1 MAITYR
7 IYKGSEKVVEG
18 ASPLTITGLDAGA
31 KVAVGTYHIVRVQDE
46 KESEKVAIP
55 AFTVLAGGR
64 SLENKPTEANTIPE
78 IKEWLTAHGID
89 FTGKTTKTDLLA
101 LVP

>member
-1 MAITYR
+1 MANTYR
-7 IYKGSEKVVEG
+7 IYKGSENVVEG
-18 ASPLTITGLDAGA
+18 ASPLTITGLSAGT
-31 KVAVGTYHIVRVQDE
+31 KVTTGTYHIVRVQDE

-55 AFTVLAGGR
+55 AFTVQAGR
-64 SLENKPTEANTIPE
+64 SLESKPTEANKIPE
-78 IKEWLTAHGID
+78 IKEWLTTHNID

>member
-31 KVAVGTYHIVRVQDE
+31 KVAAGTYHIVRVQDE
-46 KESEKVAIP
+46 KESEKEL
-55 AFTVLAGGR
+55 FQ
-64 SLENKPTEANTIPE
+64 
-78 IKEWLTAHGID
+78 
-89 FTGKTTKTDLLA
+89 LLPYWRGA
-101 LVP
+101 LWKINQQKQILFLKSKNG

>member
-31 KVAVGTYHIVRVQDE
+31 KVAAGTYHIVRVQDE
-46 KESEKVAIP
+46 KVAIP
-55 AFTVLAGGR
+55 AFTVLAGR

>member
-31 KVAVGTYHIVRVQDE
+31 KVTAGTYHIVRVQDE

-55 AFTVLAGGR
+55 AFTVLTGR

-78 IKEWLTAHGID
+78 IKAWLTAHSID
-89 FTGKTTKTDLLA
+89 FTGKTTKPDLLA

>member
-18 ASPLTITGLDAGA
+18 ASPLTITGLGA
-31 KVAVGTYHIVRVQDE
+31 KVAAGTYHIVRVQDE

-55 AFTVLAGGR
+55 AFTVLAGR

-78 IKEWLTAHGID
+78 IKEWLTAHSID

>member
-18 ASPLTITGLDAGA
+18 ASPLTITGLDTGA
-31 KVAVGTYHIVRVQDE
+31 KVAAGTYHIVRVQDE

-55 AFTVLAGGR
+55 AFTVLAGR

-78 IKEWLTAHGID
+78 IKEWLTAHSID

>member
-1 MAITYR
+1 M
-7 IYKGSEKVVEG
+7 
-18 ASPLTITGLDAGA
+18 
-31 KVAVGTYHIVRVQDE
+31 QDE

-55 AFTVLAGGR
+55 AFTVLAGR

-78 IKEWLTAHGID
+78 IKEWLTVHGID

>member
-31 KVAVGTYHIVRVQDE
+31 KVAAGTYHIVRVQDE

-55 AFTVLAGGR
+55 AFTVLVG
-64 SLENKPTEANTIPE
+64 
-78 IKEWLTAHGID
+78 
-89 FTGKTTKTDLLA
+89 A
-101 LVP
+101 LWKINQQKQILFLKSKNG

>member
-7 IYKGSEKVVEG
+7 IYKGSEQLVEG
-18 ASPLTITGLDAGA
+18 SSPLTITGLNAGT
-31 KVAVGTYHIVRVQDE
+31 KVATGTYHLVRVQDD

-55 AFTVLAGGR
+55 AFTVSAGR
-64 SLENKPTEANTIPE
+64 SLESKPTEANTIPE
-78 IKEWLTAHGID
+78 IKEWLSTQGID
-89 FTGKTTKTDLLA
+89 FTGKTTKADLLA

>member
-31 KVAVGTYHIVRVQDE
+31 KVAGTYHIVSVQDE

-55 AFTVLAGGR
+55 AFTVLAGR

-78 IKEWLTAHGID
+78 IKEWLTAHSID

>member
-31 KVAVGTYHIVRVQDE
+31 KVAAGTYHIVHVQDE

-55 AFTVLAGGR
+55 AFTVQSWHSFMNMIDRVEVRWLKWAEFLK
-64 SLENKPTEANTIPE
+64 SFEY
-78 IKEWLTAHGID
+78 IKKREEFW
-89 FTGKTTKTDLLA
+89 
-101 LVP
+101 

>member
-1 MAITYR
+1 MANTYR

-31 KVAVGTYHIVRVQDE
+31 KVAAGTYHIVRVQDE

-55 AFTVLAGGR
+55 A
-64 SLENKPTEANTIPE
+64 
-78 IKEWLTAHGID
+78 
-89 FTGKTTKTDLLA
+89 
-101 LVP
+101 